1 MDAIPVYPAA
11 MAALLALMSASYFC
25 QSNPVYPS
33 DVVDKMIQDRNGN
46 DTPVADMI
54 IIVTGSTSGLGKM
67 IASKL
72 YEMGAT
78 IIVASRCMTNC
89 QKTVDEIKARY
100 PLSTGK
106 LEVGIVDTSDLS
118 SVASFAKNFLEGHSK
133 LHALIN
139 NAGIHYVSTPGNPMV
154 NLDLP
159 MKSPQGYDTA
169 FATNYLGHFLLT
181 ELLVPIISKSSQ
193 FGTIVNVAS
202 SYHFLGCGDMLKPQ
216 LNDGKGP
223 CMPFAARSLT
233 GHFFHRELQYG
244 NNKLAQVLHAKELQ
258 RRLKKSKTSIRT
270 VSICPGWV
278 NTAMLPNNIGGRF
291 VGCFAYRVEEGI
303 LSTMCGLFGSDLS
316 GGEFLGNSKNIWA
329 SQTSLFSFAE
339 RLGVKRVLCTVFAMW
354 LLLFQKMS
362 YGKRHIEPSSPD
374 SLNEELGSALYDW
387 SLAEV
392 SAYL

>member
-1 MDAIPVYPAA
+1 MDAIPVFPAA
-11 MAALLALMSASYFC
+11 MAALLALVSASFFYRG
-25 QSNPVYPS
+25 NPVYPTEI
-33 DVVDKMIQDRNGN
+33 VDKMIQQRDKN
-46 DTPVADMI
+46 DTPVADMVV
-54 IIVTGSTSGLGKM
+54 IVTGSTSGLGKM

-78 IIVASRCMTNC
+78 IIVASRCVTNC
-89 QKTVDEIKARY
+89 QKTIDEITARY
-100 PLSTGK
+100 PTSTGK

-118 SVASFAKNFLEGHSK
+118 SVANFAKRFLEGHSK

-139 NAGIHYVSTPGNPMV
+139 NAGIHYVSTPGNPMG

-181 ELLVPIISKSSQ
+181 ELLVPIISKTSQ
-193 FGTIVNVAS
+193 FGTIVNIAS

-216 LNDGKGP
+216 LMEGKGP
-223 CMPFAARSLT
+223 SMPFAARSLT

-258 RRLKKSKTSIRT
+258 RRLKKSKKSIRT

-278 NTAMLPNNIGGRF
+278 NTAMLPNNIAGRF
-291 VGCFAYRVEEGI
+291 VGYFAYRVEEGI
-303 LSTMCGLFGSDLS
+303 LSAMCGLFGSDLA

-329 SQTSLFSFAE
+329 SYTTLFAYAE
-339 RLGVKRVLCTVFAMW
+339 KFGVKRVLCTVFAGW

-362 YGKRHIEPSSPD
+362 YGQRHVEPSSPD
-374 SLNEELGSALYDW
+374 TLNEELASALYDW